1 MVGATHSRDQ
11 LSKDYRPLM
20 SSSAVKSAATGLA
33 WFLGYLLVTKLVVA
47 PAAKKF
53 NVPLL
58 KDL

>member
-1 MVGATHSRDQ
+1 
-11 LSKDYRPLM
+11 M
-20 SSSAVKSAATGLA
+20 SSASLKSAASGLA
-33 WFLGYLLVTKLVVA
+33 WFVGYLLVTKLVVA